1 MKIGVI
7 GTGVIASAMVTGFCD
22 WECEHEFILSP
33 RNAEKSAALAA
44 KYPNCTVAKDNQDV
58 LDRCEAVILAVV
70 PQKAEE
76 ILSPLNF
83 RREHKV
89 ISLIPVLGL
98 EKIGQIIGETEILVD
113 VLPLPF
119 IRQRIGPVVINP
131 PCKEIEDLIRPLGD
145 LIALEDKTEMAAMR
159 TITALMSPFYELCY
173 AVTEWG
179 MDNSLSEPAS
189 KMYTTSFF
197 KALSI
202 MAGQTEEGKLKELAE
217 EMTPGGLNWQATN
230 YLKDNDAFHHWQI
243 ALDAIM
249 ERVTGVKKEDRK

>member
-58 LDRCEAVILAVV
+58 LDRCEVVILAVV

-76 ILSPLNF
+76 ILSQLTF
-83 RREHKV
+83 RKELKV

-131 PCKEIEDLIRPLGD
+131 PCKEMEGE
-145 LIALEDKTEMAAMR
+145 IALAAPR
-159 TITALMSPFYELCY
+159 LMLPQRAASPHKNSWWQTSRRNGRKP
-173 AVTEWG
+173 ATKWG
-179 MDNSLSEPAS
+179 A
-189 KMYTTSFF
+189 
-197 KALSI
+197 KAI
-202 MAGQTEEGKLKELAE
+202 
-217 EMTPGGLNWQATN
+217 
-230 YLKDNDAFHHWQI
+230 
-243 ALDAIM
+243 
-249 ERVTGVKKEDRK
+249 